1 MLNFR
6 ANFSRGVLWRL
17 VLLGGLA
24 VAALYL
30 NRDFLLDIYVR
41 NQPTR
46 VGIVI
51 NSLIVLMFLLGLSRI
66 VDSLIRYARE
76 ESWLAKFAA
85 HIEGGGLKPT
95 QGIPRE
101 SIIYQRYAA
110 ILKISKQHAP
120 INHGALASTLVAR
133 ESTRVSFPKF
143 INNILILIGVF
154 GTIVSLSI
162 ALLGASNLLK
172 SMDQAGNMD
181 LVVHGMATALSTT
194 MTAIVCYL
202 FFGYFYLKLT
212 DAQTHLLSAVE
223 QVTAIYLMPRH
234 ATDLEGVINRVADVV
249 RAMRE
254 ALHGMQAVQ
263 ADYALAGGQLREA
276 VAGLK
281 DAVSSMVGDVGQIKT
296 HLREGF
302 RLPNPEE

>member
-133 ESTRVSFPKF
+133 ESTRVSFPDR
-143 INNILILIGVF
+143 
-154 GTIVSLSI
+154 
-162 ALLGASNLLK
+162 K
-172 SMDQAGNMD
+172 S
-181 LVVHGMATALSTT
+181 VV
-194 MTAIVCYL
+194 
-202 FFGYFYLKLT
+202 
-212 DAQTHLLSAVE
+212 
-223 QVTAIYLMPRH
+223 
-234 ATDLEGVINRVADVV
+234 
-249 RAMRE
+249 
-254 ALHGMQAVQ
+254 
-263 ADYALAGGQLREA
+263 
-276 VAGLK
+276 
-281 DAVSSMVGDVGQIKT
+281 
-296 HLREGF
+296 
-302 RLPNPEE
+302 